1 MIFLERLVAF
11 HVGNIDDVDIGFAP
25 RGRHLIE
32 APTATA
38 KTLSAALRC
47 ALFGDVAPGFG
58 QREGALVGASIV
70 AGGAAYAIERRIA
83 RDGRLTTALARGGPS
98 GLAPITGAERIERE
112 LDRLLGAD
120 SDALAALIWPP
131 RNLEPVASRLRDVL
145 RAWLG
150 SRRMNVLAASVEVSQ
165 DLQEAER
172 LASLHVALAN
182 AAEAHAAAA
191 AQMQRL
197 EYTRKRDRAA
207 RVVQQ
212 LEEADR
218 LVALAEDERL
228 GMANLGK
235 GFERHLELAE
245 RTLALAHL
253 LDHRDAAVERVRTV
267 QSKRAENERELAE
280 LDDVRSDL
288 GTSEQR
294 LTALER
300 GLTAYGRADAAAAAA
315 EQARR
320 ASTTVGDD
328 MATLER
334 ARQELSASHSKAER
348 LAAQAKRARTL
359 TARVNEDS
367 QLPTAHRLWREWLEH
382 APQAEEDEDTAK
394 AEAAALHDQL
404 DALEMAVRAR
414 AREAHLRAGWRRL
427 AAGGAIAGLAAG
439 VLGLL
444 TFAPLTPLGL
454 TVGLLGALAGIWLT
468 LAERGSSD
476 TADDLAREVDI
487 VAHELQQ
494 TEGRMLAA
502 EQARAARIRVERQ
515 LEALGLETPADAK
528 RAVVLRD
535 SAATRLRQ
543 MVDGDNR
550 RDSAELHTAAET
562 AAQAAEDA
570 AREVRRLEA
579 RVATLNRDDP
589 EQHLITAAAERR
601 TQLEKAAGARR
612 AAERLAAELNI
623 GTSRDAI
630 EEARRDTLR
639 EVQHLRRRLAG
650 GADLEF
656 QRQIA
661 RRDET
666 RASDEVAALDAQI
679 AGRCSAESEDAQDR
693 ERAVQLARLAG
704 VAAQLGSERAHAAAR
719 AAGLR
724 GRTVQAASGR
734 HTTDLAAA
742 LRALG
747 IDADADPTAAE
758 ARATIP
764 DLDTEPVD
772 AEQIRRSL
780 RQARDA
786 VRRTETRVQTLELRA
801 GVDHTDINP
810 TDAQKRLDQAVRSRR
825 IREIGDTIVTGAL
838 EASLEGLPAAVERE
852 LRTILPAA
860 SAGRFW
866 DARSRDGLGLE
877 VWDPAGGTW
886 RAPCDLDGANRE
898 RVERALALAFAAAG
912 PPLDATDLP
921 AFLWLEQS
929 PSDHD
934 GAILQA
940 VAAAAGLGTAAQRYP
955 QVIATGRSLAASL
968 GRFDRVSRLTNGHS
982 ASAAQAVS
990 GIREAG

>member
-1 MIFLERLVAF
+1 
-11 HVGNIDDVDIGFAP
+11 
-25 RGRHLIE
+25 
-32 APTATA
+32 
-38 KTLSAALRC
+38 
-47 ALFGDVAPGFG
+47 
-58 QREGALVGASIV
+58 
-70 AGGAAYAIERRIA
+70 
-83 RDGRLTTALARGGPS
+83 
-98 GLAPITGAERIERE
+98 
-112 LDRLLGAD
+112 
-120 SDALAALIWPP
+120 
-131 RNLEPVASRLRDVL
+131 
-145 RAWLG
+145 
-150 SRRMNVLAASVEVSQ
+150 
-165 DLQEAER
+165 
-172 LASLHVALAN
+172 
-182 AAEAHAAAA
+182 
-191 AQMQRL
+191 
-197 EYTRKRDRAA
+197 
-207 RVVQQ
+207 
-212 LEEADR
+212 
-218 LVALAEDERL
+218 
-228 GMANLGK
+228 
-235 GFERHLELAE
+235 
-245 RTLALAHL
+245 
-253 LDHRDAAVERVRTV
+253 
-267 QSKRAENERELAE
+267 
-280 LDDVRSDL
+280 
-288 GTSEQR
+288 
-294 LTALER
+294 
-300 GLTAYGRADAAAAAA
+300 
-315 EQARR
+315 
-320 ASTTVGDD
+320 

-334 ARQELSASHSKAER
+334 ARQELSGSHSKAER
-348 LAAQAKRARTL
+348 LATQAKRARTL

-382 APQAEEDEDTAK
+382 APQADGDEDTAK

-414 AREAHLRAGWRRL
+414 ARDAHLRAGWRRL

-666 RASDEVAALDAQI
+666 RASDELAALDAQI
-679 AGRCSAESEDAQDR
+679 AGQCSAESEDAQDR

-886 RAPCDLDGANRE
+886 RAPCDLDGPNRE
-898 RVERALALAFAAAG
+898 RVERALALAFATAG

-934 GAILQA
+934 GAIVQA
-940 VAAAAGLGTAAQRYP
+940 VAAAAGLGAAAQRYP
-955 QVIATGRSLAASL
+955 QVIATGRSLAGSL

-982 ASAAQAVS
+982 ASAAHAVS